1 MENTAMI
8 TTIQI
13 PSPVYTSAERLAQQ
27 LDVSLSELY
36 TVALSA
42 YINAH
47 QQSSVTEALNRVYA
61 TESSDLEPALV
72 ALQAASIGD
81 EPW

>member
-1 MENTAMI
+1 MT

-13 PSPVYTSAERLAQQ
+13 PNPVYESAEQLARE

-36 TVALSA
+36 TVALST
-42 YINAH
+42 YVNAH
-47 QQSSVTEALNRVYA
+47 QTKKVTEALNRIYE
-61 TESSDLEPALV
+61 TESSTLEPGLV
-72 ALQAASIGD
+72 ALQVASIGD

>member
-1 MENTAMI
+1 MT

-13 PSPVYTSAERLAQQ
+13 PNPIYESAERLAQQ

-47 QQSSVTEALNRVYA
+47 QQSMVTEALDRVYA
-61 TESSDLEPALV
+61 TESSSLEPALV

-81 EPW
+81 ESW